1 MEPTKDEA
9 SSIAVTRFRFALNDR
24 ASWWDDPMIGHRG
37 GPNKI
42 GWPIFAVLFLLPFLI
57 PATHGLV
64 ENSDPM
70 WARVLMG
77 VLIFGY
83 SACYVVFPVVFG
95 KERRVKLTFGAVMLA
110 LGLLSTLLTDASPY
124 ILLYATATLAF
135 LFPAGWAAILDT
147 LALGAVA
154 LVLVADGRL
163 DQSGGDLISVA
174 SITLA
179 MFFMANLIRAIR
191 RLELAN
197 QEIATLAVANERQR
211 VARDLH
217 DLLGHSLTT
226 ITVKAG
232 LARRVLESSGD
243 VGRAV
248 EEIRE
253 VEGLTRSALSD
264 VRLTVSDYREVS
276 LAAELAGARAA
287 LRAAEI
293 EADLPYAVDNVLPRL
308 QSTFGYVLR
317 EGITN
322 VLRHSGAGRVRVRL
336 GRDWLEIDDDGT
348 GAEAAPGNGLRG
360 LTERVGGVGGTLHS
374 GPRSGGGWAVR
385 AEVPE
390 PEPPAVQAVRAEPA
404 GGLA

>member
-1 MEPTKDEA
+1 MQPAKDDPGA
-9 SSIAVTRFRFALNDR
+9 IARPRFAIRDR
-24 ASWWDDPMIGHRG
+24 ATWWDDPMPEKNG
-37 GPNKI
+37 GPGKI
-42 GWPIFAVLFLLPFLI
+42 GWPIFAVLFLLPYLV
-57 PATHGLV
+57 PATRSLV
-64 ENSDPM
+64 EHTGPL
-70 WARVLMG
+70 WARVALG
-77 VLIFGY
+77 VLVY
-83 SACYVVFPVVFG
+83 AYASCYVIFPVAFGKPRRFKVVFG
-95 KERRVKLTFGAVMLA
+95 VVMLT
-110 LGLLSTLLTDASPY
+110 LGLLATLLIDSSPF
-124 ILLYATATLAF
+124 ILLYGTATLAF
-135 LFPAGWAAILDT
+135 LYPPGWAAIFDT
-147 LALGAVA
+147 VALGSVT
-154 LVLVADGRL
+154 LVLLADGRFEGN
-163 DQSGGDLISVA
+163 GGDLISVA
-174 SITLA
+174 SITIA

-191 RLELAN
+191 RLERAN

-264 VRLTVSDYREVS
+264 VRLTVSEYREVS

-293 EADLPYAVDNVLPRL
+293 EADLPYAVDNVLPQL

-317 EGITN
+317 EAVTN
-322 VLRHSGAGRVRVRL
+322 VLRHSGAKRVSVRF
-336 GRDWLEIDDDGT
+336 GRDWLEVEDDGA
-348 GAEAAPGNGLRG
+348 GAEAEQGNGLRG
-360 LTERVGGVGGTLHS
+360 LTERVGGVGGTLRS
-374 GPRSGGGWAVR
+374 GPRPGGGWEVR

>member
-1 MEPTKDEA
+1 
-9 SSIAVTRFRFALNDR
+9 
-24 ASWWDDPMIGHRG
+24 MIGHRG

-42 GWPIFAVLFLLPFLI
+42 GWPIFAVLFLLPFLV
-57 PATHGLV
+57 PVTRELATGGEPL
-64 ENSDPM
+64 
-70 WARVLMG
+70 WTRVLMALL
-77 VLIFGY
+77 VYGY
-83 SACYVVFPVVFG
+83 GACYVVFPTVFR
-95 KERRVKLTFGAVMLA
+95 KPRQVKLTFGAVMLA
-110 LGLLSTLLTDASPY
+110 LGLLATLLVDTSPY

-154 LVLVADGRL
+154 VVLLADGRIQT
-163 DQSGGDLISVA
+163 DGGDLISVGA
-174 SITLA
+174 ITLA
-179 MFFMANLIRAIR
+179 MFFMANLVRAVR

-264 VRLTVSDYREVS
+264 VRLTVSEYREVS

-293 EADLPYAVDNVLPRL
+293 EADLPYAVDNVLPQL

-317 EGITN
+317 EAVTN
-322 VLRHSGAGRVRVRL
+322 VLRHSGAERVGVRF
-336 GRDWLEIDDDGT
+336 GRDWLEVADDGA
-348 GAEAAPGNGLRG
+348 GAEAAQGNGLRG

-374 GPRSGGGWAVR
+374 GPRPGGGWVVR

-390 PEPPAVQAVRAEPA
+390 AEPPAVQAVRAEPA